1 MDAVQQHIYN
11 AGDDQAIIHPR
22 LPVGRMRYKARELT
36 NVQPEM
42 ISIHAGSLSGT
53 LNQKMRWLG
62 IRFMGLQP
70 RFGRSHVRRRIVAD

>member
-36 NVQPEM
+36 IVQPR
-42 ISIHAGSLSGT
+42 IDVDPL
-53 LNQKMRWLG
+53 QVPFR
-62 IRFMGLQP
+62 GL
-70 RFGRSHVRRRIVAD
+70 